1 VSFFLLF
8 FFLEAKL
15 LGPISMDI
23 LFALH
28 IKKEKNKIRSSA
40 AKNNACQLKIK

>member
-23 LFALH
+23 LFVLH
-28 IKKEKNKIRSSA
+28 VNKKNRIRSSA
-40 AKNNACQLKIK
+40 AKTIACQLKIK